1 MSLPTEKKKRT
12 KRETASTKKKSK
24 NGTTN
29 PASRGRNRSLI
40 KLRLL
45 LSSYKALDHAK
56 SFFFSFEISGAEDQ
70 E

>member
-29 PASRGRNRSLI
+29 PASRGRNRNLI

-45 LSSYKALDHAK
+45 LSS
-56 SFFFSFEISGAEDQ
+56 
-70 E
+70 